1 MSWQLI
7 WRARRSRVALLGCRR
22 FRLGGPPSLAWLLR
36 SAQDKLRE
44 NPRRQRVAE
53 RGRPSLGITTK
64 LASSAAPETAADRP
78 ACGRQLDASLVQT
91 IRFPLVLRWEQAL
104 ILVDVPSHVILFST
118 DACTFCVSAKSLLA
132 KRGVVFEEVNLAE
145 HPELQAELAEVTGLT
160 SFPQIIVDGE
170 TIGGLNELRAADKNG
185 TMASWSA
192 KERE

>member
-1 MSWQLI
+1 M
-7 WRARRSRVALLGCRR
+7 
-22 FRLGGPPSLAWLLR
+22 
-36 SAQDKLRE
+36 
-44 NPRRQRVAE
+44 
-53 RGRPSLGITTK
+53 
-64 LASSAAPETAADRP
+64 
-78 ACGRQLDASLVQT
+78 
-91 IRFPLVLRWEQAL
+91 RWEQAL

-170 TIGGLNELRAADKNG
+170 TIGGLNELRAADKDG